1 MPTLSF
7 FQLLVLLLLA
17 FLLFGD
23 ITKLKERIQKSLG
36 DNKSSK
42 DSKVKQKKLNKILN
56 RLIID
61 MTSYPKCLPTR
72 AESVR

>member
-1 MPTLSF
+1 MPTLSL

-42 DSKVKQKKLNKILN
+42 DSKVKQKKLK
-56 RLIID
+56 
-61 MTSYPKCLPTR
+61 
-72 AESVR
+72 

>member
-7 FQLLVLLLLA
+7 FQLLILLLLA

-23 ITKLKERIQKSLG
+23 ITKLKERIQQSLSG

-42 DSKVKQKKLNKILN
+42 DSKVKQKKLK
-56 RLIID
+56 
-61 MTSYPKCLPTR
+61 
-72 AESVR
+72 

>member
-23 ITKLKERIQKSLG
+23 ITKLKEGIQKSLG

-42 DSKVKQKKLNKILN
+42 DSKVKQKKLK
-56 RLIID
+56 
-61 MTSYPKCLPTR
+61 
-72 AESVR
+72 

>member
-7 FQLLVLLLLA
+7 FQLLILLLLA

-23 ITKLKERIQKSLG
+23 ITKLKERIKQSLG
-36 DNKSSK
+36 DDKSTK

-61 MTSYPKCLPTR
+61 FTSYPKCTPTR
-72 AESVR
+72 VESVR